1 MKKILSLF
9 GVIALTLVGCQE
21 PDNTI
26 NDVLDN
32 VGTGAVLRTISSSGS
47 FNFYD
52 QANSVFSATIEAHD
66 TEDGGLMQNV
76 EIYLSAD
83 GGAESLFRTMTPSD
97 FTTGPTGLPRAS
109 FQVSLSDFASAGV
122 SFGGASVT
130 KIRLQY
136 NLTNGESYSD
146 DTVTGSMTGSYFAS
160 PYAYNLLVG
169 CFVTDGSAV
178 PGIYTFT
185 MTDSYGDGWQGSHI
199 KFTVDGTVNYV
210 AMPSPYSSN
219 AAHNAAITGSYS
231 GNDSAGTMAVTVP
244 AGASTMSI
252 EYFLGSYPGE
262 TGWSVDYTALD
273 GTSDAQ
279 NAYSGGGG
287 YSSDGVKILSICK

>member
-9 GVIALTLVGCQE
+9 GAIALTLVGCQE

-26 NDVLDN
+26 NEVLDN

-97 FTTGPTGLPRAS
+97 FTTGPTGLPRGS
-109 FQVSLSDFASAGV
+109 FQVSLSDFSNAGV
-122 SFGGASVT
+122 SFAGASVT

-136 NLTNGESYSD
+136 NLTNGKSYSD

-160 PYAYNLLVG
+160 PYAYSLLVG

-199 KFTVDGTVNYV
+199 KFTVDGTENYV
-210 AMPSPYSSN
+210 AMPSPYGSN
-219 AAHNAAITGSYS
+219 ADHIAAIRGSYS
-231 GNDSAGTMAVTVP
+231 GKDSAGTMTVTVP
-244 AGASTMSI
+244 EGASTMSI